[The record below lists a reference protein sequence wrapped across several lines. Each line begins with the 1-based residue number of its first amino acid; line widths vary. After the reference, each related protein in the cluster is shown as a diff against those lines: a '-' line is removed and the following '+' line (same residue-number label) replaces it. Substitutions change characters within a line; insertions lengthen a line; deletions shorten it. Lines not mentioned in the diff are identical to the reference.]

1 MKYFTLAEFTD
12 SETADQSK
20 IDNTPDQDTIN
31 NIMILGGIL
40 DDIRADWTTYCE
52 QKKLGEP
59 SLIISSGY
67 RCEKLNKLLKGSDR
81 SAHLKGYAAD
91 IIPSNGEVQEL
102 FMFMQRWLFAH
113 ATEYDEL
120 IMEQSKSSKWV
131 HFAVKSFS
139 GAHRHKVATLL
150 VK

>member
-1 MKYFTLAEFTD
+1 MQYFTLDEFIK
-12 SETADQSK
+12 SETAERYD
-20 IDNTPDQDTIN
+20 IDNTPDKDSTN
-31 NIMILGGIL
+31 NIMVLGDIL

-52 QKKLGEP
+52 EKKLGKP
-59 SLIISSGY
+59 SLIITSGF
-67 RCEKLNKLLKGSDR
+67 RCDRLNKLVKGSDR
-81 SAHLKGYAAD
+81 SAHLKGHAAD

-120 IMEQSKSSKWV
+120 IMEESKGTKWV
-131 HFAVKSFS
+131 HFAVKSYS
-139 GAHRHKVATLL
+139 GAHRHKVATL